1 MSAAAIGLVVAAFV
15 FAGGV
20 LGTQLH
26 RFLSP
31 EHMSKESRDVVMLGT
46 GMLSVLASLVLGL
59 LIATA
64 KSAYNS
70 KDTSVRTFAAD
81 MILLDETLR
90 DYGDDALEAR
100 RALRD
105 YATKLLH
112 DVWPD
117 KPASPYIIES
127 EQGFKSLQRAWEEI
141 RVLKA
146 TNEDQRRLVDAALA
160 MSTTLLRQRWLL
172 IEQSGP
178 SVHVTVIAILVAW
191 IIAIFVSF
199 GMNAPRN
206 PTVYAALL
214 ICALAMGSAIFLIL
228 ELDRPFEGLL
238 RISADL
244 SPAQS
249 PISCRRVVRLRRG
262 GPHEREAAT
271 FSTLPALSACSLS

>member
-1 MSAAAIGLVVAAFV
+1 MRRKAQRASGRKGARVSAAAIGIVVAALV

-26 RFLSP
+26 RLLPP
-31 EHMSKESRDVVMLGT
+31 EHMSKESREVVMLGT

-64 KSAYNS
+64 KSAYDS

-81 MILLDETLR
+81 IILLDEILR
-90 DYGDDALEAR
+90 DYGDDALVAR

-117 KPASPYIIES
+117 KPASPYITAS
-127 EQGFKSLQRAWEEI
+127 EVGFESLQRAWEEI

-146 TNEDQRRLVDAALA
+146 GSEDQRRLVDAALA
-160 MSTTLLRQRWLL
+160 TSTGLLRQRWLL

-178 SVHVTVIAILVAW
+178 SVHVTVIAILVSW
-191 IIAIFVSF
+191 IIAIFASF

-214 ICALAMGSAIFLIL
+214 VCALAMGSAIFLIL
-228 ELDRPFEGLL
+228 ELDRPFQGLL
-238 RISADL
+238 RIS
-244 SPAQS
+244 S
-249 PISCRRVVRLRRG
+249 
-262 GPHEREAAT
+262 GPVASAVANI
-271 FSTLPALSACSLS
+271 LPEGR